1 MEILIIVVFIGL
13 IPAIVAKNKGHGP
26 FVLWWLY
33 GAAIFIVAIV
43 HSIMLKPQGEAARRL
58 TAPPPGFSHA
68 DEIAKL
74 ADLKE
79 KGVLTEAEFQA
90 KKAQLLS

>member
-1 MEILIIVVFIGL
+1 MEILIIAAFIGL
-13 IPAIVAKNKGHGP
+13 IPAAVAKNKGHGP
-26 FVLWWLY
+26 FFLWWIY
-33 GAAIFIVAIV
+33 GAAIFIVAII
-43 HSIMLKPQGEAARRL
+43 HAIMLKPQGEAARRM

-74 ADLKE
+74 SDLKE
-79 KGVLTEAEFQA
+79 KGILTEAEFQA

>member
-1 MEILIIVVFIGL
+1 MEILILAVFIGL
-13 IPAIVAKNKGHGP
+13 IPAAIAKNKGHGP

-33 GAAIFIVAIV
+33 GAAIFIVAII
-43 HSIMLKPQGEAARRL
+43 HAIMLKPQGEAARRM

-79 KGVLTEAEFQA
+79 KGILTEAEFES